1 MGKGKRGTL
10 MNVHVR
16 NVDAAAVAK
25 IKENAANKGM
35 SQEEYLRQYLNSL
48 AVLDELKDLDL
59 KYSALVKKI
68 SMVIEQNTD
77 VMKRFIEKENI

>member
-1 MGKGKRGTL
+1 

>member
-1 MGKGKRGTL
+1 

-77 VMKRFIEKENI
+77 VMKRFIDKENI

>member
-1 MGKGKRGTL
+1 

-77 VMKRFIEKENI
+77 VMKRFIEKESI

>member
-1 MGKGKRGTL
+1 

-77 VMKRFIEKENI
+77 VMKRLIEKESI

>member
-1 MGKGKRGTL
+1 

-25 IKENAANKGM
+25 IKQNAANKGM

>member
-1 MGKGKRGTL
+1 

-77 VMKRFIEKENI
+77 VMKKFIEKNI

>member
-1 MGKGKRGTL
+1 MGKGKRGTS

-77 VMKRFIEKENI
+77 VMKKFIEKNI